1 MNEMTARETAPEMV
15 TTTTKET
22 ELIEKSREVYD
33 EEEKGEKILPRQKH
47 VAVLEAKSLPG
58 IISAYLNYPDAAEKD
73 VKKWERSYQK
83 LSPAHK
89 ALLPHYPM
97 KFQNLRRCI
106 STNSHFILNMLQAF
120 DPSLDLSKHMGKG
133 KTGVLSIEEL
143 QRTEVYD
150 HSLKNHSVDTRINNK
165 TCEFD
170 GSQLNHD
177 HVSFSSHDLL
187 DSSLQTHVP
196 LVDVDKVRWVLRNIV
211 RDWGAEGQTT
221 RDECYKPILEE
232 LDSLFPD
239 RQKDSTPPACLVPGA
254 GLGRLALEISCLGFR
269 SVGNEF
275 SYYMMICSSF
285 ILNYTQV
292 PDEWTVYPWIYTNCN
307 SLSEND
313 QLRPI
318 SFPNIHP
325 ARHVL
330 PNRRETGLFIN
341 AGVTEGFSMCC
352 GDFLEVFNESSQAGM
367 WDAVVTCFFI
377 DTTRNMIEYIE
388 TISKVVKDGGVW
400 INLGPL
406 CYHFAD
412 IPGLEN
418 EMSIELS
425 LEDVKR
431 VASHYGFEI
440 EKERT
445 IDTTYC
451 ANPRSMQKN
460 RYYSVFWRMRKKK
473 CAI

>member
-1 MNEMTARETAPEMV
+1 MESRDHLFFSCHFCSEVWQATAKNIYKTRFSTSWHSVVVAACSNWQDRKICYLARSVLQV
-15 TTTTKET
+15 TVYTLWHERNGRKHGEPPNPASR
-22 ELIEKSREVYD
+22 LIQRIDKQIRDQLIVIGLMGDRRYD
-33 EEEKGEKILPRQKH
+33 DG
-47 VAVLEAKSLPG
+47 
-58 IISAYLNYPDAAEKD
+58 
-73 VKKWERSYQK
+73 
-83 LSPAHK
+83 
-89 ALLPHYPM
+89 LLIW
-97 KFQNLRRCI
+97 CI
-106 STNSHFILNMLQAF
+106 WTNSHFILNMLEAF
-120 DPSLDLSKHMGKG
+120 EPSLDLSKHMGKG
-133 KTGVLSIEEL
+133 KTGVLSIEL
-143 QRTEVYD
+143 QRMEGYD
-150 HSLKNHSVDTRINNK
+150 YSHKNHSADTRINNK

-221 RDECYKPILEE
+221 RDECHKPILEE

-239 RQKDSTPPACLVPGA
+239 RQKESTPPACLVPGA

-275 SYYMMICSSF
+275 LYYMMICSSF
-285 ILNYTQV
+285 ILNYTKV

-307 SLSEND
+307 SHSEDD

-318 SFPNIHP
+318 SIPEAGP
-325 ARHVL
+325 SSV
-330 PNRRETGLFIN
+330 
-341 AGVTEGFSMCC
+341 GVTKGFSMCC

-377 DTTRNMIEYIE
+377 DTTRNIIEYIE
-388 TISKVVKDGGVW
+388 TISTVVKDGGVW
-400 INLGPL
+400 INLEPL

-412 IPGLEN
+412 ILGLEN
-418 EMSIELS
+418 EISIELS

-460 RYYSVFWRMRKKK
+460 RYYSVFWTMRKK